1 MSGASPT
8 SGAVRTDFLVLGSG
22 IAGLRAA
29 LGLARHGAVLVVT
42 KDQPSESNTGYA
54 QGGVAVAIGD
64 DDDTQRHLDDTV
76 AAGAG
81 IVSGAAAR
89 VLVEEGPERIRELA
103 AWGARFDREDGRYHF
118 TREGAHSRNR
128 VLHALGDAT
137 GWEMVRA
144 LLDRAHR
151 TEAVAVRSF
160 ACSTDLLVR
169 DGIVRGCRFLD
180 EAGHE
185 TAVLARATLLATGG
199 AGRVFAETTNPPVA
213 TGDGVA
219 MARRAGAALL
229 DMEFVQFHP
238 TALAVEGAPRFLIS
252 EAVRGEGA
260 HLRNAAGER
269 FTDELAA
276 RDVVARAIV
285 QENREGR
292 GPVTLDLRH
301 LDAERVRTRFPR
313 IVATCRRYG
322 IDPTRDPVPVTPAAH
337 YVMGGVA
344 ADLHGRSTL
353 RGLYAAGEAAGTG
366 VHGAN
371 RLASNSLLEGL
382 VFGARA
388 AEAMAAD
395 GNEPSVLSAGE
406 SLSSSAP
413 SADPSLAFSAPS
425 AESLVSVREELQLR
439 CWQALGLERDGSS
452 LASLQGWLDERR
464 RVAPARPA
472 DRAAVE
478 DRNLLDVAAAMA
490 ASARFR
496 EESRGSHYRT
506 DFPRSDD
513 RFRGHTLL
521 ETGVPRLVDVETPVA
536 EGAWC

>member
-1 MSGASPT
+1 MNDT
-8 SGAVRTDFLVLGSG
+8 DDILRTDFLVLGSG

-29 LGLARHGAVLVVT
+29 VGLSRHGAVLVVT

-64 DDDTQRHLDDTV
+64 DDDTQLHLDDTV
-76 AAGAG
+76 RAGAG

-103 AWGARFDREDGRYHF
+103 AWGARFDREAGRYHF

-144 LLDRAHR
+144 LLDKAHR
-151 TEAVAVRSF
+151 TEAIAVRSF

-169 DGIVRGCRFLD
+169 EGSVAGCRFLD
-180 EAGHE
+180 ERGRE
-185 TAVLARATLLATGG
+185 TTVLARATLLATGG

-219 MARRAGAALL
+219 MALRAGGALL

-238 TALAVEGAPRFLIS
+238 TALAVEGAPRFLVS

-260 HLRNAAGER
+260 YLRNAAGER
-269 FTDELAA
+269 FTAELAA
-276 RDVVARAIV
+276 RDQVARAILR
-285 QENREGR
+285 ENREGR
-292 GPVTLDLRH
+292 GPVTLDLSH
-301 LDAERVRTRFPR
+301 LDPERVRARFPR

-322 IDPTRDPVPVTPAAH
+322 VDPTREPVPVTPAAH

-344 ADLHGRSTL
+344 TDLHARSSL
-353 RGLYAAGEAAGTG
+353 RGLYAAGEVAGTG

-395 GNEPSVLSAGE
+395 GNEPVTPLPGRERGKGE
-406 SLSSSAP
+406 GQGQHQRSREEASLG
-413 SADPSLAFSAPS
+413 SL
-425 AESLVSVREELQLR
+425 REELQRR
-439 CWQALGLERDGSS
+439 CWQALGLERDAAS
-452 LASLQGWLDERR
+452 LATLQGWLDACRAE
-464 RVAPARPA
+464 APARPS
-472 DRAAVE
+472 DRAAAE
-478 DRNLLDVAAAMA
+478 DRNLLDVAWAMA
-490 ASARFR
+490 ACARFR

-506 DFPRSDD
+506 DFPRPDE

-521 ETGVPRLVDVETPVA
+521 EAGAPRLVDVETPIA
-536 EGAWC
+536 EGARC